1 MQPAIQWFGEGK
13 VRAPRNLLLRA
24 AAPSLAAAIGLFG
37 MAGILSAQ
45 KSQFPWDDY
54 RVEGDLTTIHVQ
66 GNVYMI
72 HGLGGNVVVQI
83 GDTGVLVV
91 DTGLA
96 KNAEKLV
103 AAIRKLSDKPLQYII
118 DTCVHPDQTG
128 GNEAVRKVGVT
139 ITGANVTGDI
149 ADAGQGAQI
158 IAHENVL
165 NRLSAPTGQKAA
177 APSGAWPTD
186 TYVSGQKEVYFNE
199 EPVEVRWQPAAHSD
213 GDSLVIFRRSDVVAA
228 GDVFNMDSYP
238 FIDVERGGGI
248 QGEIDALNNIID
260 IAIPKHE
267 EEGGT
272 YVIPGHGRICD
283 EFDVVEY
290 RDMVTIVRD
299 RVQNAIKKGMT
310 LEQVKSAGF
319 TKDYD
324 GRWSAKEGP
333 GTAEN
338 FVTSIYQSLKTAPG
352 K

>member
-1 MQPAIQWFGEGK
+1 MGASMAKLIFTG
-13 VRAPRNLLLRA
+13 A
-24 AAPSLAAAIGLFG
+24 AAAIGIFAF
-37 MAGILSAQ
+37 AGLVFAQ
-45 KSQFPWDDY
+45 KNQFPWDDY
-54 RVEGDLTTIHVQ
+54 RVESGVTTIHVQ

-72 HGLGGNVVVQI
+72 HGLGGNVAVQI

-91 DTGLA
+91 NTGLA
-96 KNAEKLV
+96 QNSAKLI

-118 DTCVHPDQTG
+118 DTCAHPDQTG
-128 GNEAVRKVGVT
+128 GNEAVRNIGVT

-149 ADAGQGAQI
+149 ADAGKGAQI

-165 NRLSAPTGQKAA
+165 DRLSAPTGKKAA
-177 APSGAWPTD
+177 APAGAWPTD
-186 TYVSGQKEVYFNE
+186 TYVSGQKEVFFNE
-199 EPVEVRWQPAAHSD
+199 EPVEVRWQPAAHTD
-213 GDSLVIFRRSDVVAA
+213 GDSLVIFRRSDVIAA
-228 GDVFNMDSYP
+228 GDVFNTESYP
-238 FIDVERGGGI
+238 FIDVDQGGGI

-272 YVIPGHGRICD
+272 YIIPGHGRICD

-299 RVQNAIKKGMT
+299 RVRNAIKKGMT
-310 LEQVKSAGF
+310 LEQVRGAGF

-324 GRWSAKEGP
+324 TRWGAKEGP
-333 GTAEN
+333 GTADN
-338 FVTSIYQSLKTAPG
+338 FVTSIYRSLTASAS

>member
-1 MQPAIQWFGEGK
+1 MAKLTLASG
-13 VRAPRNLLLRA
+13 A
-24 AAPSLAAAIGLFG
+24 AAVGIFAIAGLVF
-37 MAGILSAQ
+37 AQ
-45 KSQFPWDDY
+45 KNQFPWDDY

-72 HGLGGNVVVQI
+72 HGLGGNVAVQI

-91 DTGLA
+91 NTGLA
-96 KNAEKLV
+96 QNSDRLI
-103 AAIRKLSDKPLQYII
+103 AAIRKLSDKQLQYII
-118 DTCVHPDQTG
+118 STCVHPDQTG
-128 GNEAVRKVGVT
+128 GNEALRKIGVT

-149 ADAGQGAQI
+149 ADAGEGAQI

-165 NRLSAPTGQKAA
+165 DRLSAPTGQKAA
-177 APSGAWPTD
+177 APTGAWPTD
-186 TYVSGQKEVYFNE
+186 TYVSGQKEVFFNE
-199 EPVEVRWQPAAHSD
+199 EPVEVRWQPAAHTD
-213 GDSLVIFRRSDVVAA
+213 GDSLVIFRRSDVVVA
-228 GDVFNMDSYP
+228 GDIFNTESYP

-272 YVIPGHGRICD
+272 YIIPGHGRICD

-299 RVQNAIKKGMT
+299 RVRNAIKKGMT

-324 GRWSAKEGP
+324 ARWSAKDGP
-333 GTAEN
+333 GTADN
-338 FVTSIYQSLKTAPG
+338 FVASIYRSLKASAS

>member
-1 MQPAIQWFGEGK
+1 MQSGDIIAVVFKLKSAVVVFGI
-13 VRAPRNLLLRA
+13 
-24 AAPSLAAAIGLFG
+24 LAAA
-37 MAGILSAQ
+37 GIAHAQ
-45 KSQFPWDDY
+45 KNQFPWDDY

-66 GNVYMI
+66 GNVYML
-72 HGLGGNVVVQI
+72 HGLGGNVAVQI

-91 DTGLA
+91 NTGLSQNSA
-96 KNAEKLV
+96 RLI
-103 AAIRKLSDKPLQYII
+103 AAIRKLSDAPLQYII
-118 DTCVHPDQTG
+118 NTCAHPDQTG
-128 GNEAVRKVGVT
+128 GNEAVRNIGVT

-177 APSGAWPTD
+177 APAGAWPTD
-186 TYVSGQKEVYFNE
+186 TYVSGQKEVFFNE
-199 EPVEVRWQPAAHSD
+199 EPVVAVWQPAAHTD

-228 GDVFNMDSYP
+228 GDIFNTESYP
-238 FIDVERGGGI
+238 FIDVERGGSI
-248 QGEIDALNNIID
+248 QGEIDALNNIVD

-272 YVIPGHGRICD
+272 YIIPGHGRISD

-310 LEQVKSAGF
+310 LEQVRAAGF

-324 GRWSAKEGP
+324 SRWSAKDGP
-333 GTAEN
+333 GTADN
-338 FVTSIYQSLKTAPG
+338 FVSSIYRSLKASASR
-352 K
+352 

>member
-1 MQPAIQWFGEGK
+1 MAKLMFK
-13 VRAPRNLLLRA
+13 STA
-24 AAPSLAAAIGLFG
+24 AAVGIFAIAGLLF
-37 MAGILSAQ
+37 AQ
-45 KSQFPWDDY
+45 KNQFPWDDY

-72 HGLGGNVVVQI
+72 YGLGGNVAVQI
-83 GDTGVLVV
+83 GDTGILIVN
-91 DTGLA
+91 TGLPQ
-96 KNAEKLV
+96 NSDRLI
-103 AAIRKLSDKPLQYII
+103 AAIRRLSDKQLQYIV

-128 GNEAVRKVGVT
+128 GNEALRKIGVT

-165 NRLSAPTGQKAA
+165 DRLSAPTGQKAA
-177 APSGAWPTD
+177 APAGAWPTD
-186 TYVSGQKEVYFNE
+186 TYVSGQKEVFFNE
-199 EPVEVRWQPAAHSD
+199 EPVEVRWQPAAHTD
-213 GDSLVIFRRSDVVAA
+213 GDSLVFFRRSDVIVT
-228 GDVFNMDSYP
+228 GDIFSTVSYP
-238 FIDVERGGGI
+238 FIDVERGGSI
-248 QGEIDALNNIID
+248 QGELDALNNIID

-299 RVQNAIKKGMT
+299 RIQNAIKKGMT
-310 LEQVKSAGF
+310 LEQVKTAGF

-324 GRWSAKEGP
+324 ARWSAKDGP
-333 GTAEN
+333 GTADS
-338 FVTSIYQSLKTAPG
+338 FVASIYRSLKSSAS

>member
-1 MQPAIQWFGEGK
+1 VAK
-13 VRAPRNLLLRA
+13 RRSKN
-24 AAPSLAAAIGLFG
+24 AAITLGITLG
-37 MAGILSAQ
+37 TLGIAGVVHAQ
-45 KSQFPWDDY
+45 KNQSPWDDY

-72 HGLGGNVVVQI
+72 HGLGGNVAVQI

-91 DTGLA
+91 NTGLA
-96 KNAEKLV
+96 QNSGKLI

-118 DTCVHPDQTG
+118 STCAHPDQTG
-128 GNEAVRKVGVT
+128 GNEALRKIGVT

-165 NRLSAPTGQKAA
+165 DRLSAPTGQKAA
-177 APSGAWPTD
+177 APTGAWPTD
-186 TYVSGQKEVYFNE
+186 TYVSGQKEVFFNE
-199 EPVEVRWQPAAHSD
+199 EPVEVRWQPAAHTD
-213 GDSLVIFRRSDVVAA
+213 GDSLVIFRRSDVIAT
-228 GDVFNMDSYP
+228 GDVFNTDSYP
-238 FIDVERGGGI
+238 FIDVERGGSV
-248 QGEIDALNNIID
+248 QGEIDSLNNIID

-272 YVIPGHGRICD
+272 YIIPGHGRICD

-299 RVQNAIKKGMT
+299 RVRNAIKKGMT
-310 LEQVKSAGF
+310 LEQIKAAGF

-324 GRWSAKEGP
+324 HRWSAREGP
-333 GTAEN
+333 GTGVN
-338 FVTSIYQSLKTAPG
+338 FVTSVYRSLTASASR
-352 K
+352 

>member
-1 MQPAIQWFGEGK
+1 MAKLTFASG
-13 VRAPRNLLLRA
+13 A
-24 AAPSLAAAIGLFG
+24 AAVGIFAIAGLVF
-37 MAGILSAQ
+37 AQ
-45 KSQFPWDDY
+45 KNQAPWDDY
-54 RVEGDLTTIHVQ
+54 RVDGDLTTIHVQ

-72 HGLGGNVVVQI
+72 NGLGGNVAVQI

-96 KNAEKLV
+96 QNSDKLI

-118 DTCVHPDQTG
+118 STCVHPDQTG
-128 GNEAVRKVGVT
+128 GNEALRKIGVT

-165 NRLSAPTGQKAA
+165 DRMSAPTGRKAA
-177 APSGAWPTD
+177 APADAWPTD
-186 TYVSGQKEVYFNE
+186 TYVSGQKEVFFNE
-199 EPVEVRWQPAAHSD
+199 EPVEVRWQPAAHTD
-213 GDSLVIFRRSDVVAA
+213 GDSLVIFRRSDVVAT
-228 GDVFNMDSYP
+228 GDVFNTDSYP
-238 FIDVERGGGI
+238 FVDVERGGSV

-272 YVIPGHGRICD
+272 YIIPGHGRICD

-299 RVQNAIKKGMT
+299 RIQNAIKKGMT
-310 LEQVKSAGF
+310 FEQIKTAGF

-324 GRWSAKEGP
+324 ARWSAKDGP
-333 GTAEN
+333 GTADN
-338 FVTSIYQSLKTAPG
+338 FVSSIYRSLATSKSR
-352 K
+352 

>member
-1 MQPAIQWFGEGK
+1 MLRLGLTTAAAGIAILALAGL
-13 VRAPRNLLLRA
+13 VRA
-24 AAPSLAAAIGLFG
+24 
-37 MAGILSAQ
+37 Q
-45 KSQFPWDDY
+45 KNQFPFDDY
-54 RVEGDLTTIHVQ
+54 KVEDGLTTIHVQ

-72 HGLGGNVVVQI
+72 QGVGGNVAVQI

-91 DTGLA
+91 NTGLEQNAA
-96 KNAEKLV
+96 KLI
-103 AAIRKLSDKPLQYII
+103 AAIHRLSTKPLQYIFN
-118 DTCVHPDQTG
+118 TCAHADQTG
-128 GNEAVRKVGVT
+128 GNQAVRAIGVT

-149 ADAGQGAQI
+149 ADAAVGAQI

-165 NRLSAPTGQKAA
+165 DRMSAPTGKQAA

-186 TYVSGQKEVYFNE
+186 TYVSGQKEVFFNE
-199 EPVEVRWQPAAHSD
+199 EPVIARWQPAAHTD
-213 GDSLVIFRRSDVVAA
+213 GDSLVIFRRSDVIVT
-228 GDVFNMDSYP
+228 GDVFNTLSYP

-272 YVIPGHGRICD
+272 YIIPGHGRICD

-310 LEQVKSAGF
+310 LEQIKSAGF

-324 GRWSAKEGP
+324 ARWSAREGT
-333 GTAEN
+333 GTADN
-338 FVTSIYQSLKTAPG
+338 FVASVYRSLVAAASK
-352 K
+352 

>member
-1 MQPAIQWFGEGK
+1 MAKLTLAGGT
-13 VRAPRNLLLRA
+13 A
-24 AAPSLAAAIGLFG
+24 AV
-37 MAGILSAQ
+37 GILAIAGLVFAQ
-45 KSQFPWDDY
+45 KNQSPWDDY

-72 HGLGGNVVVQI
+72 HGLGGNVAVQI

-91 DTGLA
+91 NTGLEQ
-96 KNAEKLV
+96 NSSRLI

-128 GNEAVRKVGVT
+128 GNEALRKTGVT

-165 NRLSAPTGQKAA
+165 DRLSAPTGKKAA
-177 APSGAWPTD
+177 APAGGWPTD
-186 TYVSGQKEVYFNE
+186 TYVSGQKEVFFNE
-199 EPVEVRWQPAAHSD
+199 EPVEVRWQPAAHTD
-213 GDSLVIFRRSDVVAA
+213 GDSLVIFRRSDVVAT
-228 GDVFNMDSYP
+228 GDVFSTVSYP
-238 FIDVERGGGI
+238 FIDVERGGSI

-272 YVIPGHGRICD
+272 YIIPGHGRICD

-290 RDMVTIVRD
+290 RDMVTIIRD
-299 RVQNAIKKGMT
+299 RIRNAIKKGMT

-324 GRWSAKEGP
+324 ARWSAQEGP
-333 GTAEN
+333 GTADN
-338 FVTSIYQSLKTAPG
+338 FVASIYRSLKASAS

>member
-1 MQPAIQWFGEGK
+1 MAKLTFASG
-13 VRAPRNLLLRA
+13 A
-24 AAPSLAAAIGLFG
+24 AAAGIFAIAGLLFG
-37 MAGILSAQ
+37 Q
-45 KSQFPWDDY
+45 KNQFPWNDY

-72 HGLGGNVVVQI
+72 HGLGGNVAVQV

-91 DTGLA
+91 NTGLQQ
-96 KNAEKLV
+96 NSDKLI

-118 DTCVHPDQTG
+118 DTCAHPDQTG
-128 GNEAVRKVGVT
+128 GNQAVRKIGVT

-165 NRLSAPTGQKAA
+165 NRMSAPTGQKAA
-177 APSGAWPTD
+177 APFGAWPTD
-186 TYVSGQKEVYFNE
+186 TYVSGQKEVFFNE
-199 EPVEVRWQPAAHSD
+199 EPVEVRWQPAAHTD
-213 GDSLVIFRRSDVVAA
+213 GDSLVIFRRSDVIAT
-228 GDVFNMDSYP
+228 GDIFNTDSYP

-272 YVIPGHGRICD
+272 YIIPGHGRICD

-299 RVQNAIKKGMT
+299 RVRNGIKKGLS
-310 LEQVKSAGF
+310 LEQIKSAGF

-324 GRWSAKEGP
+324 ARWSAKDGP
-333 GTAEN
+333 GTADN
-338 FVTSIYQSLKTAPG
+338 FVTSIYRSLMASASR
-352 K
+352 

>member
-1 MQPAIQWFGEGK
+1 MKIRRLSSTAGALADFAISG
-13 VRAPRNLLLRA
+13 
-24 AAPSLAAAIGLFG
+24 LAF
-37 MAGILSAQ
+37 AQ
-45 KSQFPWDDY
+45 KNQFPWDDY

-72 HGLGGNVVVQI
+72 HGLGGNVAVQI
-83 GDTGVLVV
+83 GDTGVLLVN
-91 DTGLA
+91 TGLEPDSA
-96 KNAEKLV
+96 RLI
-103 AAIRKLSDKPLQYII
+103 AAVRKLSDKPLQYII
-118 DTCVHPDQTG
+118 NTCAHPDQSG
-128 GNEAVRKVGVT
+128 GNEALRKIGVT

-165 NRLSAPTGQKAA
+165 NRMSAPTGKKAA
-177 APSGAWPTD
+177 APGDAWPTD
-186 TYVSGQKEVYFNE
+186 TYVSGQKEVFFNE
-199 EPVEVRWQPAAHSD
+199 EPVIARWQPAAHTD

-228 GDVFNMDSYP
+228 GDIFNTDSYP

-260 IAIPKHE
+260 IAVPKHE

-272 YVIPGHGRICD
+272 YIIPGHGRISD

-299 RVQNAIKKGMT
+299 RVQHAIKKGMT
-310 LEQVKSAGF
+310 WDQIKTAGF

-324 GRWSAKEGP
+324 ARWSAQDGP
-333 GTAEN
+333 GTAAN
-338 FVTSIYQSLKTAPG
+338 FVSSIYRSLMASASR
-352 K
+352 